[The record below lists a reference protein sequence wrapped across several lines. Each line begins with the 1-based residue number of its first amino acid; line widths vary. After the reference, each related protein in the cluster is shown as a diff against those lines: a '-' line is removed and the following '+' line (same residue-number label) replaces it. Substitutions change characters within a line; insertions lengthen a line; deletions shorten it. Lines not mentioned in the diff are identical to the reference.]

1 MSKIR
6 EYIQYRKTIIIEAKH
21 LSLHNSIPVIIKDPL
36 IGDDISLSSVL
47 TKINNIVPPYFTH
60 GLDSIYVGDFDQF
73 HDRGIN
79 AFYDDGS
86 LYISNIQ
93 DDEDDM
99 IDDIVHE
106 IAHHVEENHGMDIYG
121 DGRLEQEFLGKR
133 KKLYHLLGQEGYE
146 VSILDFLNPEFSREF
161 DELLSQKIGYSTLRS
176 ITQGLFY
183 SPYAATSLRE
193 YFANGFENF
202 HIKKDYNYLQIM
214 SPVLYN
220 KIETLLDKA

>member
-1 MSKIR
+1 MTKIE
-6 EYIQYRKTIIIEAKH
+6 EYLKNKKVIHEEKNV
-21 LSLHNSIPVIIKDPL
+21 LLHGSVPVYVKDEL
-36 IGDDISLSSVL
+36 LNDGISLSSVIA
-47 TKINNIVPPYFTH
+47 KVSQIVPQFFVH
-60 GLDSIYVGDFDQF
+60 GLDSIYVGDFQQF
-73 HDRGIN
+73 RERGIN

-86 LYISNIQ
+86 LYISNVQ

-121 DGRLEQEFLGKR
+121 DGRLEREFLGKR
-133 KKLYHLLGQEGYE
+133 KKLYFLLDAEGYD
-146 VSILDFLNPEFSREF
+146 VRIRDFLNPEFSREF
-161 DELLSQKIGYSTLRS
+161 DEFLSQDVGYMNLRGV
-176 ITQGLFY
+176 TQGLFY

-220 KIETLLDKA
+220 KIENLLDKA

>member
-1 MSKIR
+1 MTKIE
-6 EYIQYRKTIIIEAKH
+6 EYLRNKKAIHEEQNVF
-21 LSLHNSIPVIIKDPL
+21 LHGSVPVYVKDALLNS
-36 IGDDISLSSVL
+36 GISLSSVI
-47 TKINNIVPPYFTH
+47 TKVSQIVPKYFVH
-60 GLDSIYVGDFDQF
+60 GLDSIYIGDFEQF
-73 HDRGIN
+73 RERGIN

-86 LYISNIQ
+86 LYISNVQ

-106 IAHHVEENHGMDIYG
+106 IAHHVEESHGMDIYG

-133 KKLYHLLGQEGYE
+133 KKLYFLLDAEGYD
-146 VSILDFLNPEFSREF
+146 VRIRDFLNPDFSREF
-161 DELLSQKIGYSTLRS
+161 DEFLSQDVGYVNLRGV
-176 ITQGLFY
+176 TQGLFY

-220 KIETLLDKA
+220 KIENLLDKV

>member
-86 LYISNIQ
+86 CIFQTSKMMK
-93 DDEDDM
+93 M
-99 IDDIVHE
+99 I
-106 IAHHVEENHGMDIYG
+106 
-121 DGRLEQEFLGKR
+121 
-133 KKLYHLLGQEGYE
+133 
-146 VSILDFLNPEFSREF
+146 
-161 DELLSQKIGYSTLRS
+161 
-176 ITQGLFY
+176 
-183 SPYAATSLRE
+183 
-193 YFANGFENF
+193 
-202 HIKKDYNYLQIM
+202 
-214 SPVLYN
+214 
-220 KIETLLDKA
+220 

>member
-1 MSKIR
+1 MTNIK
-6 EYIQYRKTIIIEAKH
+6 EYLKNKKTIHEEQNV
-21 LSLHNSIPVIIKDPL
+21 SLHDSVPVYIKDPL
-36 IGDDISLSSVL
+36 LNTGMSLSSVIAKVGQ
-47 TKINNIVPPYFTH
+47 TVPRFFVH
-60 GLDSIYVGDFDQF
+60 GLDSIYVGDFQQF
-73 HDRGIN
+73 RERGIN

-86 LYISNIQ
+86 LYISNVQ

-133 KKLYHLLGQEGYE
+133 KKLYFLLDAEGYD
-146 VSILDFLNPEFSREF
+146 VKIRDFLNPEFSREF
-161 DELLSQKIGYSTLRS
+161 DEFLSQDIGYMNLRG

-220 KIETLLDKA
+220 KIENLLDKA

>member
-1 MSKIR
+1 MSKIE
-6 EYIQYRKTIIIEAKH
+6 EYLKNKKAMHQQNNIT
-21 LSLHNSIPVIIKDPL
+21 LHGTTPVIVKDELMNDGMSLPSV
-36 IGDDISLSSVL
+36 ISKVER
-47 TKINNIVPPYFTH
+47 IVPKFFTH

-73 HDRGIN
+73 SDRGIN

-86 LYISNIQ
+86 LYISNVQ

-121 DGRLEQEFLGKR
+121 DGRLEKEFLGKR
-133 KKLYHLLGQEGYE
+133 KKLYYLLDAEGYD
-146 VSILDFLNPEFSREF
+146 VNMIDFLNPDFSREF
-161 DELLSQKIGYSTLRS
+161 DEFLSQKVGYMNLRG

-183 SPYAATSLRE
+183 SPYGATSLRE

-220 KIETLLDKA
+220 KIENLLDKV

>member
-1 MSKIR
+1 MTKIK
-6 EYIQYRKTIIIEAKH
+6 QYLKNKKIIHEEQ
-21 LSLHNSIPVIIKDPL
+21 SVFLHGSVPVYIKDPL
-36 IGDDISLSSVL
+36 LNTGISLSSVIA
-47 TKINNIVPPYFTH
+47 KVSQIVPQFFVH
-60 GLDSIYVGDFDQF
+60 GLDSIYVGDFEQF
-73 HDRGIN
+73 RERGIN

-86 LYISNIQ
+86 LYISNVQ

-133 KKLYHLLGQEGYE
+133 KKLYFLLDAEGYD
-146 VSILDFLNPEFSREF
+146 VRMVDFLNPDFSREF
-161 DELLSQKIGYSTLRS
+161 DEFLSKDVGYMNLRG

-220 KIETLLDKA
+220 KIEKLLDKV

>member
-1 MSKIR
+1 MTKIK
-6 EYIQYRKTIIIEAKH
+6 EYLKNKKVVHEEQNVF
-21 LSLHNSIPVIIKDPL
+21 LHGSTPVYVKDPL
-36 IGDDISLSSVL
+36 LNGGISLSSVIA
-47 TKINNIVPPYFTH
+47 KVSQIVPKFFVH
-60 GLDSIYVGDFDQF
+60 GLDSIYVGDFEQF
-73 HDRGIN
+73 RERGIN

-86 LYISNIQ
+86 LYISNVQ

-121 DGRLEQEFLGKR
+121 DGRLEKEFLGKR
-133 KKLYHLLGQEGYE
+133 KKLYFLLDAEGYD
-146 VSILDFLNPEFSREF
+146 VRIRDFLNPEFSREF
-161 DELLSQKIGYSTLRS
+161 DEFLSQDVGYMNLRGV
-176 ITQGLFY
+176 TQGLFY

-220 KIETLLDKA
+220 KIENLLDKV

>member
-1 MSKIR
+1 MNKIE
-6 EYIQYRKTIIIEAKH
+6 EYLKNKSSIYEQKNII
-21 LSLHNSIPVIIKDPL
+21 LHGSIPVVVKDEL
-36 IGDDISLSSVL
+36 INDGISLASVIA
-47 TKINNIVPPYFTH
+47 KIERIVPEYFTH
-60 GLDSIYVGDFDQF
+60 GLDSIYVGHFDKF
-73 HDRGIN
+73 NDRGIN

-86 LYISNIQ
+86 LYISNFQ

-121 DGRLEQEFLGKR
+121 DGRLEAEFLGKR
-133 KKLYHLLGQEGYE
+133 KKLYYLLDAEGYD
-146 VSILDFLNPEFSREF
+146 VNMRDFLNPEFSREF
-161 DELLSQKIGYSTLRS
+161 DEFLSQKVGYLNLRG

-220 KIETLLDKA
+220 KIENLLDKV

>member
-1 MSKIR
+1 MSKIE
-6 EYIQYRKTIIIEAKH
+6 EYIKTRKIILEEKNVF
-21 LSLHNSIPVIIKDPL
+21 LHNDIPVVIKDKL
-36 IGDDISLSSVL
+36 LNDDISLSSVIS
-47 TKINNIVPPYFTH
+47 KVSSIVPHFFTH
-60 GLDSIYVGDFDQF
+60 GLDSIYVGDFDQL

-79 AFYDDGS
+79 AFYDDGT

-93 DDEDDM
+93 DDEEDM

-106 IAHHVEENHGMDIYG
+106 IAHHVEENHKLDIYG

-133 KKLYHLLGQEGYE
+133 KKLYFLLDAEGFD
-146 VSILDFLNPEFSREF
+146 VRMNDFLNPDYSREF
-161 DELLSQKIGYSTLRS
+161 DEFLYKKVGYPLLRT

-193 YFANGFENF
+193 YFANGFENL

-214 SPVLYN
+214 SPVLYY
-220 KIETLLDKA
+220 KIENLLDKA

>member
-1 MSKIR
+1 MTKIE
-6 EYIQYRKTIIIEAKH
+6 EYLKNKKIIHEEKNIF
-21 LSLHNSIPVIIKDPL
+21 LHNTTPVYVKDKL
-36 IGDDISLSSVL
+36 LNNGISLSSVIS
-47 TKINNIVPPYFTH
+47 KVSQIVPSFFTH
-60 GLDSIYVGDFDQF
+60 NLDSIYVGDFEQF
-73 HDRGIN
+73 HERGIN

-86 LYISNIQ
+86 LYISNVQ

-133 KKLYHLLGQEGYE
+133 KKLYFLLDAEGYD
-146 VSILDFLNPEFSREF
+146 VKIRDFLNPEFSREF
-161 DELLSQKIGYSTLRS
+161 DEFLSQDIGYMNLRGV
-176 ITQGLFY
+176 TQGLFY

-220 KIETLLDKA
+220 KIENLLDKA

>member
-1 MSKIR
+1 MTKIK
-6 EYIQYRKTIIIEAKH
+6 QYLKNKKIIHEEQ
-21 LSLHNSIPVIIKDPL
+21 SVFLHGSVPVYIKDPL
-36 IGDDISLSSVL
+36 LNTGISLSSVIA
-47 TKINNIVPPYFTH
+47 KVSQIVPQFFVH
-60 GLDSIYVGDFDQF
+60 GLDSIYVGDFEQF
-73 HDRGIN
+73 RERGIN

-86 LYISNIQ
+86 LYISNVQ

-133 KKLYHLLGQEGYE
+133 KKLYFLLDAEGYD
-146 VSILDFLNPEFSREF
+146 VRMVDFLNPDFSREF
-161 DELLSQKIGYSTLRS
+161 DEFLSKDVGYMNLRG

-220 KIETLLDKA
+220 KIENLLDKV

>member
-1 MSKIR
+1 MTKIK
-6 EYIQYRKTIIIEAKH
+6 QYLKNKKIIHEEQ
-21 LSLHNSIPVIIKDPL
+21 SVFLHGSVPVYIKDPL
-36 IGDDISLSSVL
+36 LNTGISLSSVIAKVSQIL
-47 TKINNIVPPYFTH
+47 PQFFVH
-60 GLDSIYVGDFDQF
+60 GLDSIYVGDFEQF
-73 HDRGIN
+73 RERGIN

-86 LYISNIQ
+86 LYISNVQ

-133 KKLYHLLGQEGYE
+133 KKLYFLLDAEGYD
-146 VSILDFLNPEFSREF
+146 VRMVDFLNPDFSREF
-161 DELLSQKIGYSTLRS
+161 DEFLSKDVGYMNLRG

-220 KIETLLDKA
+220 KIEKLLDKV

>member
-1 MSKIR
+1 MTKIK
-6 EYIQYRKTIIIEAKH
+6 EYLKNKKTIHEEQNV
-21 LSLHNSIPVIIKDPL
+21 SLHGSVPVYIKDPL
-36 IGDDISLSSVL
+36 LNTGMSLSSVIA
-47 TKINNIVPPYFTH
+47 KVGQIVPQFFVH
-60 GLDSIYVGDFDQF
+60 GLDSIYVGDFQQF
-73 HDRGIN
+73 RERGIN

-86 LYISNIQ
+86 LYISNVQ

-133 KKLYHLLGQEGYE
+133 KKLYFLLDAEGYD
-146 VSILDFLNPEFSREF
+146 VKIRDFLNPDFSREF
-161 DELLSQKIGYSTLRS
+161 DEFLSQDVGYVNLRGV
-176 ITQGLFY
+176 TQGLFY

-220 KIETLLDKA
+220 KIENLLDKV

>member
-1 MSKIR
+1 MNKIEEYIKNQKIIHEQKNITLHGSTPVVVKDNLINDGISLASVISKI
-6 EYIQYRKTIIIEAKH
+6 ET
-21 LSLHNSIPVIIKDPL
+21 
-36 IGDDISLSSVL
+36 
-47 TKINNIVPPYFTH
+47 IVPKFFTY

-73 HDRGIN
+73 NDRGIN

-86 LYISNIQ
+86 LYISNFQ
-93 DDEDDM
+93 DDEADM

-121 DGRLEQEFLGKR
+121 DKRLEKEFLGKR
-133 KKLYHLLGQEGYE
+133 KKLYYLLDAEGYD
-146 VSILDFLNPEFSREF
+146 VNIMDFLNPEFSREF
-161 DELLSQKIGYSTLRS
+161 DEFLSEKVGYPVLSG

-183 SPYAATSLRE
+183 SPYGATSLRE

-220 KIETLLDKA
+220 KIENLLDKV

>member
-1 MSKIR
+1 MFNNSV
-6 EYIQYRKTIIIEAKH
+6 
-21 LSLHNSIPVIIKDPL
+21 SIPSVIAKV
-36 IGDDISLSSVL
+36 SQ
-47 TKINNIVPPYFTH
+47 IVPKYFVH
-60 GLDSIYVGDFDQF
+60 GLDSIYVGDFQQF
-73 HDRGIN
+73 RERGIN

-86 LYISNIQ
+86 LYISNAQ

-133 KKLYHLLGQEGYE
+133 KKLYFLLDAEGYD
-146 VSILDFLNPEFSREF
+146 VRMTDFLNPDFSREF
-161 DELLSQKIGYSTLRS
+161 DKFLSQKVGYLNLRG

-220 KIETLLDKA
+220 KIENLLDKV

>member
-1 MSKIR
+1 MTKIK
-6 EYIQYRKTIIIEAKH
+6 EYLKNKKVIHEEQNVF
-21 LSLHNSIPVIIKDPL
+21 LHNSVPVYVKDPL
-36 IGDDISLSSVL
+36 LNDGISLSSVIA
-47 TKINNIVPPYFTH
+47 KVSQFVPQFFVH
-60 GLDSIYVGDFDQF
+60 GLDSIYVGDFEQF
-73 HDRGIN
+73 RERGIN

-86 LYISNIQ
+86 LYISNVQ

-121 DGRLEQEFLGKR
+121 DGRLEKEFLGKR
-133 KKLYHLLGQEGYE
+133 KKLYFLLDAEGYD
-146 VSILDFLNPEFSREF
+146 VRIRDFLNPEFSREF
-161 DELLSQKIGYSTLRS
+161 DEFLSQDVGYMNLRGV
-176 ITQGLFY
+176 TQGLFY

-220 KIETLLDKA
+220 KIENLLDKA